1 MNPRAPVSLS
11 TASKGFSLIE
21 IMLLM
26 GIVAILIVASLVVY
40 PRVSMHALTQRT
52 GETYVNA
59 WALVREGGSA
69 AQIQEWVERHPV
81 LRRSA
86 WVVEKGQRTTRVEL
100 ALNNDDSMLCEGL
113 ARELLSISLLEAH
126 GAGVEVNGERVYADN
141 TVLPCNQPANRVA
154 LVTADTIPGKKPA
167 AALPSETPLGAT
179 RPSVDVD
186 IYSQPTSTKRE
197 TWNNAGG
204 Y

>member
-26 GIVAILIVASLVVY
+26 GIVAILMVGAVVIY
-40 PRVSMHALTQRT
+40 PLVSMQALAQRT

-59 WALVREGGSA
+59 WALVREGRSA
-69 AQIQEWVERHPV
+69 GQIQEWVERHPV
-81 LRRSA
+81 LRQSA
-86 WVVEKGQRTTRVEL
+86 WVVEKDQRTTKVEL
-100 ALNNDDSMLCEGL
+100 ALNNDDPILCEGL
-113 ARELLSISLLEAH
+113 ARVLLKRSLLEAQ
-126 GAGVEVNGERVYADN
+126 GAGVEVNGERVYANN

-154 LVTADTIPGKKPA
+154 LVTTDAIPGKRPA
-167 AALPSETPLGAT
+167 AALPAEAPLETK
-179 RPSVDVD
+179 PSVDVD
-186 IYSQPTSTKRE
+186 IYSQPTSNKRE